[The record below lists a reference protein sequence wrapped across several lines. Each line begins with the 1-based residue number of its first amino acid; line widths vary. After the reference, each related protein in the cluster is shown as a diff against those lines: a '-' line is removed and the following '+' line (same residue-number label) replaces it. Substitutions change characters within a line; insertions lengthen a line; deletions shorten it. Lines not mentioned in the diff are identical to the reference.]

1 MFKLEKKKKCK
12 VLFISP
18 DLGSGGA
25 ENILFNVV
33 KNIDKKEVVLI
44 SLTDIGFYGQ
54 KLIKEGYQIYAINMK
69 KNLTLIIKIWKLFFL
84 MVKLK
89 PIIVHT
95 WLYHANFIGGSL
107 AKLLNIKKIYW
118 SIHHDFEYS
127 SFFKMIE
134 MKLLII
140 LSYFVPN
147 KIIYCSNISKINHI
161 KNGYSKNYSEII
173 ENGIST
179 SQYKPNKLYRNQIRR
194 KLKISEDCFVVGNI
208 SRYHYLKDHDN
219 LLKALYIFNRNNLN
233 FKCILVGNGL
243 SNNNSDLIKKINKYS
258 LSNKIILF
266 GQSFEVNKIIN
277 CFDLNILSS
286 IKECSPIV
294 LMESMSS
301 GVPCLS
307 TDVGDAKK
315 IIGETGWVVDPSD
328 PLSFGKTL
336 YKIATNRN
344 ILQEKSQKVRKRI
357 IQKYAIE
364 KMIEDYKILYL

>member
-1 MFKLEKKKKCK
+1 
-12 VLFISP
+12 
-18 DLGSGGA
+18 
-25 ENILFNVV
+25 
-33 KNIDKKEVVLI
+33 
-44 SLTDIGFYGQ
+44 
-54 KLIKEGYQIYAINMK
+54 MK
-69 KNLTLIIKIWKLFFL
+69 KDLMLPIKLWKLFFL
-84 MVKLK
+84 MIKLK
-89 PIIVHT
+89 PLVVHT
-95 WLYHANFIGGSL
+95 WLYHANLIGGSI

-140 LSYFVPN
+140 FSYFIPN
-147 KIIYCSNISKINHI
+147 KIIYCSYISKINHI

-194 KLKISEDCFVVGNI
+194 KLKISKDCFVIGNI

-219 LLKALYIFNRNNLN
+219 LLKALNIFNKYNSN

-243 SNNNSDLIKKINKYS
+243 SIDNLDLIKKINKYS

-286 IKECSPIV
+286 IKECSPMV

-315 IIGETGWVVDPSD
+315 IIGETGWVVVPSD
-328 PLSFGKTL
+328 PVSLGKKL
-336 YKIATNRN
+336 IKIATKKN
-344 ILQEKSQKVRKRI
+344 ILQKKSQKVRRRI
-357 IQKYAIE
+357 IQKYSIE
-364 KMIEDYKILYL
+364 KMIKDYKSLYL

>member
-1 MFKLEKKKKCK
+1 MNKI
-12 VLFISP
+12 LFVTNSL
-18 DLGSGGA
+18 DTGGA
-25 ENILFNVV
+25 ENILFNLLKRSNKIEPFIIVLTSLGKYGKELKDNGYKVV
-33 KNIDKKEVVLI
+33 DLNIKKDIL
-44 SLTDIGFYGQ
+44 SLFKILYLLF
-54 KLIKEGYQIYAINMK
+54 
-69 KNLTLIIKIWKLFFL
+69 LIIKI
-84 MVKLK
+84 K

-95 WLYHANFIGGSL
+95 WLYHSNFLGGIL
-107 AKLLNIKKIYW
+107 AKIAGIKKIYW